1 MQSRAIASL
10 SRIRSSLLIS
20 LCLGMALAGCDMNK
34 LPRNMRLTAFDPHR
48 AGFVCIHEADV
59 APPIDPEA
67 ERWLQE
73 GLALT
78 SATLWPRERNYPR
91 AVELWQQAAERHHWK
106 AMLNLANAY
115 AQGEGVERDSE
126 RAVQIVE
133 QAINLGIPSA
143 FDLMGSYSM
152 EGRGVKQS
160 ADRAY
165 AFWQLAADKGS
176 ASAMAYLG
184 PKLLGL
190 YDNPSAGFW
199 GNRKEGLKMLEC
211 GFAQGNGTAAFM
223 LGTII
228 KGHHPERG
236 EDNARALQVLHE
248 GVKLGSAKSAS
259 YLFAAFDDAAPLA
272 GNMADKPR
280 AERYFTLA
288 DALDRDPDLRLPNL
302 DKVLPLPPAKLPP
315 WDGSKQSLI
324 EAARAT
330 PTPTPTPMPAPA
342 PAVAR
347 PDAP

>member
-10 SRIRSSLLIS
+10 TRPRSSLLIS
-20 LCLGMALAGCDMNK
+20 LCLGMALAGCDVNK

-133 QAINLGIPSA
+133 QAMNLGIPSA
-143 FDLMGSYSM
+143 YDVMGSYSM

-184 PKLLGL
+184 PKLLGV
-190 YDNPSAGFW
+190 YDNPNAGFW

-211 GFAQGNGTAAFM
+211 ALAQGNGTAAYQ
-223 LGTII
+223 LGGTIV
-228 KGHHPERG
+228 GNRPELD
-236 EDNARALQVLHE
+236 EDNLRALQVLHE
-248 GVKLGSAKSAS
+248 GVKFGSAKSAS
-259 YLFAAFDDAAPLA
+259 YLFAAFEDATPLV

-280 AERYFTLA
+280 AERYSTLA
-288 DALDRDPDLRLPNL
+288 AALRYDPDLRLPNL

-315 WDGSKQSLI
+315 WDGSKQSLV
-324 EAARAT
+324 EAARQTT
-330 PTPTPTPMPAPA
+330 PSAHHTAQPSQAKP
-342 PAVAR
+342 
-347 PDAP
+347 